1 METKDFT
8 REQLN
13 VLAGLVLAEMGSLRE
28 FGNAHG
34 EAVRQALEPK
44 IASLH
49 TLYNYL
55 IA

>member
-1 METKDFT
+1 METKEFT
-8 REQLN
+8 REQLD
-13 VLAGLVLAEMGSLRE
+13 VLAGLVLAEMRNLRE

-34 EAVRQALEPK
+34 EGVRKALELE
-44 IASLH
+44 IASLY

>member
-1 METKDFT
+1 VYYGDKRIYKGAVGCFT
-8 REQLN
+8 
-13 VLAGLVLAEMGSLRE
+13 EMGSLRE

-34 EAVRQALEPK
+34 DAVRKALEPE
-44 IASLH
+44 IVSLH

>member
-1 METKDFT
+1 METKEFT
-8 REQLN
+8 REQLD
-13 VLAGLVLAEMGSLRE
+13 VLAEMGSLRE

-34 EAVRQALEPK
+34 EAARQALAPK
-44 IASLH
+44 IVSLY

>member
-1 METKDFT
+1 METKEFT
-8 REQLN
+8 REQLD
-13 VLAGLVLAEMGSLRE
+13 VLAGLVLAEMGNLRE

-34 EAVRQALEPK
+34 KAVREALEPE
-44 IASLH
+44 IVSLY